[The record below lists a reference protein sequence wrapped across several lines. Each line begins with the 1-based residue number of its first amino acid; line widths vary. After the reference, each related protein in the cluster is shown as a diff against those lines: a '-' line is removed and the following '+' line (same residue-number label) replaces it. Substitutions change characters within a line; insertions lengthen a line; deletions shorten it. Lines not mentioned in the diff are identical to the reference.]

1 MSKLYNIELMMNR
14 GIILFIVSILV
25 FGFINSGDPVLY
37 SNPAKPN
44 ILFILTDDQTYN
56 GIHALNNPEVITPH
70 MDALVE
76 QGVTFTNAH
85 ILGASSGAVCAPSR
99 AMIMTGRR
107 FFNLPKSVCVPWSV
121 PKEQNGDCPYI
132 TMPEVFS
139 NAGYTTFGTGKQHN
153 GTKIFHRGFTRGAKL
168 FFSGMHNPK
177 KGGHLKPVVHDF
189 DPTGKYD
196 SSYVGKKFS
205 SELFSDAAVE
215 FIENYND
222 TSPFMMYVA
231 YTAPHDPRMA
241 PKKFVDMYPPEKI
254 SLPENFLPQHPF
266 DNGQL
271 KIRDEKLAPLPRTP
285 ERIKVEIG
293 GYYAMITHL
302 DQNIGRILDALE
314 KKGLNDNTIIVLAG
328 DNGLAVGQHGLLG
341 KQNLYEHSTGVP
353 LIFTGPNIPKGEK
366 VDALAYLH
374 DIFPTLCD
382 LTGITIPETVEAN
395 SLKPLIEGNLK
406 IITDTQFYAF
416 LASHRAVRK
425 GVWKLIRYNVKGKKH
440 IQLFNLKND
449 PLEKT
454 NLATDDKNKKL
465 IQELNDLMVKLGK
478 EKGDTEDWYYNL

>member
-1 MSKLYNIELMMNR
+1 MRKLFNIELIMNR
-14 GIILFIVSILV
+14 GIILFIVFILV
-25 FGFINSGDPVLY
+25 FGFVNTGCSEPY
-37 SNPAKPN
+37 KSKPN

-76 QGVTFTNAH
+76 EGVTFTNAH

-99 AMIMTGRR
+99 AMIMTGRS

-132 TMPEVFS
+132 TMPEVFR

-153 GTKIFHRGFTRGAKL
+153 GTKIFHRGFTDGAKL

-177 KGGHLKPVVHDF
+177 KGGHLKPLVNDF
-189 DPTGKYD
+189 DPTGEYENP
-196 SSYVGKKFS
+196 YVENIFS
-205 SELFSDAAVE
+205 TDLYSDAAVE
-215 FIENYND
+215 FIENYNED
-222 TSPFMMYVA
+222 APFMIYVA

-241 PKKFVDMYPPEKI
+241 PAKFVEMYPPEKI

-314 KKGLNDNTIIVLAG
+314 QKGLKDNTIIVFAG

-353 LIFTGPNIPKGEK
+353 LIFAGLGIPRGKR
-366 VDALAYLH
+366 VDALVYLH
-374 DIFPTLCD
+374 DVFPTLCD
-382 LTGITIPETVEAN
+382 LTGLKIPLSVESR
-395 SLKPLIEGNLK
+395 SLKPLIEGSAEK
-406 IITDTQFYAF
+406 VRDAQFYAY
-416 LASHRAVRK
+416 LNTMRAVRK
-425 GVWKLIRYNVKGKKH
+425 GDWKLIRYNIKGKKH
-440 IQLFNLKND
+440 IQLFNLEND
-449 PLEKT
+449 PWEIN
-454 NLATDDKNKKL
+454 NLAEDKKYKA
-465 IQELNDLMVKLGK
+465 IIKELNDLMVKLGK
-478 EKGDTEDWYYNL
+478 ENGDNEDWYYSL